1 MPTNRNP
8 FGLRV
13 QVAGKPCLYTIFRLH
28 VVFSFH
34 FPPAP
39 WYNSQGRGWIKLN
52 FSEIKLTRQEVK
64 ILKCSINKTIEITS
78 APRLLRFG
86 FVQEIFVSNQG
97 GKPIGTG
104 KAKISDSGRDFLIY
118 RKDRFVEKWVPYWIT
133 TSIAVIALIVSIVSI
148 FISP

>member
-1 MPTNRNP
+1 M
-8 FGLRV
+8 
-13 QVAGKPCLYTIFRLH
+13 
-28 VVFSFH
+28 
-34 FPPAP
+34 
-39 WYNSQGRGWIKLN
+39 N

-118 RKDRFVEKWVPYWIT
+118 RKGRFVEKWVPYWIT